1 MEMKDDTY
9 KYNATNLDLYLQ
21 EIGKFS
27 LLSKEEEEKIGY
39 RILNGDQKAVNEL
52 FHANLRLAAS
62 FALKFFNP
70 KFNYQLDVFDLIEEA
85 NMGLYEACQKFDI
98 RKKRVFSGF
107 AYIYM
112 KRFILDAVNKQTK
125 ESKMNGYLYCKLLD
139 FKNKKESLEL
149 HFGRTLS
156 NSELAKYLQCSL
168 DDIYTYQH
176 YLNKP
181 ARLNGL
187 LQTESGTIELIDAI
201 VDETKNTEEEVET
214 KILFEDVQTIMN
226 EVLNP
231 KELEVIKKRY
241 GFDGRSMTCEEISN
255 NLLNSGKKCTRQ
267 RINYIEK
274 MALIKIRDALNNKSK
289 KKKKVLAIT
298 NA

>member
-1 MEMKDDTY
+1 MNNKE
-9 KYNATNLDLYLQ
+9 NASNLDLYLQ
-21 EIGKFS
+21 EIGKFP

-62 FALKFFNP
+62 FAIKYYNP
-70 KFNYQLDVFDLIEEA
+70 KLNYQLDLFDLIEEA

-98 RKKRVFSGF
+98 RKKRAFSGF

-112 KRFILDAVNKQTK
+112 KRYVFDAFNTQTK
-125 ESKMNGYLYCKLLD
+125 ESKINGTLYSKLKD
-139 FKNKKESLEL
+139 FKGKKEALEL

-156 NSELAKYLQCSL
+156 NSELSQYLHYSL
-168 DDIYTYQH
+168 KDIYTYQH
-176 YLNKP
+176 YINKP
-181 ARLNGL
+181 IRLNGL
-187 LQTESGTIELIDAI
+187 LETESGTIELIDAI
-201 VDETKNTEEEVET
+201 VDEKQNIEEEVET
-214 KILFEDVQTIMN
+214 KILLEDVQSVMK

-231 KELEVIKKRY
+231 KELEIIEKRY
-241 GFDGRSMTCEEISN
+241 GFNGEILTLEELSN
-255 NLLNSGKKCTRQ
+255 NLLNNGKKCSRQ

-274 MALIKIRDALNNKSK
+274 MALLKIRNALIQGTRRN
-289 KKKKVLAIT
+289 KKVLAIT